1 MFVVA
6 PPPSEPPGGKE
17 VRVGLPAS
25 LARRL
30 RSPEWQVRDA
40 QWCDV
45 GGG

>member
-40 QWCDV
+40 QCDV